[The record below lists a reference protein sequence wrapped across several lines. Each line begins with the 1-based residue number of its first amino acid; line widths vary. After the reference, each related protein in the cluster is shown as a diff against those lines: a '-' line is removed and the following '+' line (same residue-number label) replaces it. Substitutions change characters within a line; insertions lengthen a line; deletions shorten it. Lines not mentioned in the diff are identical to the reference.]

1 MSIPLNDDTI
11 PFYLQGRSVKS
22 LARLRK
28 FVADPDEIVEAIE
41 KGKPVRAAITDAC
54 AEAAKQ
60 LIADRKRK
68 AAWLEEHNAEL
79 VDVTAIGGKDE
90 AWKAYCY
97 GMADE
102 LAYVYEVDVLDCL
115 DDGDDDED
123 DEDDEEEGEGDDGDD
138 DEDDT
143 KKPS

>member
-1 MSIPLNDDTI
+1 MSIPLNEETI

-22 LARLRK
+22 LSRLRK

-41 KGKPVRAAITDAC
+41 GGKPVRAAVTDAC

-60 LIADRKRK
+60 LIGDRKRK
-68 AAWLEEHNAEL
+68 AAWLDENTTEL
-79 VDVTAIGGKDE
+79 VDVTAIGGKDD
-90 AWKAYCY
+90 AWKAFCF

-102 LAYVYEVDVLDCL
+102 LAYVYEIDVLDCL
-115 DDGDDDED
+115 EGDDLDGDDDESESD
-123 DEDDEEEGEGDDGDD
+123 GGGDDDD
-138 DEDDT
+138 DEDA